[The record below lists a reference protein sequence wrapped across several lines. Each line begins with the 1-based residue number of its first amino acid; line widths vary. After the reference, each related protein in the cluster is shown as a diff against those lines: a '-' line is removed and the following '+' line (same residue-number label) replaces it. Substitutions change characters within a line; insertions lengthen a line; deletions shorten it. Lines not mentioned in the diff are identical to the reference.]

1 MTGFS
6 IEFTYPWL
14 LLLLIPAAVLTVL
27 PYFFLNKKYRRTR
40 NRIISMVMHGLVMLF
55 AILALSGMTFNYTIH
70 NEENEVL
77 LLVDVSD
84 TEQTCAERRDTFIN
98 EVINESAEDGY
109 RIGVVTFGF
118 DQRYIVPF
126 TSDAEGALAQYYAAE
141 ELPDVTATDIA
152 AALRYAQTL
161 FRYPESAK
169 IVLVTDGKQTD
180 ENARSVVRSIA
191 AQGIRVDTVNI
202 SGGYE
207 SDGLQVTNVV
217 FPDYHVGLNEEFTFD
232 VELLN
237 TEGNRTASIEI
248 LDNGEKMDLGDSAQ
262 FNLLVGTQ
270 TVSFRN
276 SFATQGV
283 HEIEINVTL
292 DTDAVEENNRYRSYF
307 NVEVFSGVLILEQK
321 EGQSD
326 LLKRILETEV
336 DGVSYQVTVLG
347 VGEAPSTIDEL
358 CKYDQ
363 VILNNIANSDLNE
376 GFADLLYEYVYN
388 IGGGL
393 FTTGGTE
400 IGDSGDAVA
409 HSYNRADLANT
420 RLQQM
425 LPVQAIDYTPPV
437 GVEFV
442 IDVSGSMSSGD
453 KLHEAQQGAINCCLN
468 VLTERDFVGVVT
480 LSTTYGVVLDLT
492 PRTQIAKITEAINSV
507 TSDGST
513 KFSVAI
519 RRAGDALKTLKQ
531 VEKRHIVVVTDGGA
545 NSESENDYLNAAK
558 QYYQEDGITISVVG
572 IEMSSTDYTAMKT
585 LTDATGGKVYN
596 VEDPAHVSEVMM
608 GDLSAD
614 EIKETDMKTF
624 NPIITD
630 PLHNLAAGLE
640 RGEEEGDVAT
650 QWVLSTTLD
659 GFFGTR
665 ARSSADTVMVGEYN
679 VPIYSQWKVGE
690 GMVGSFM
697 CDVYGDWSAAFMA
710 DKNGQRFLRN
720 VIGNLM
726 PMQDIHSQEIKLS
739 LREENYFNQ
748 LNISAN
754 LGEGDTVSGTVE
766 RISGSGGTISL
777 LEANE
782 EPMSDFYV
790 TGYLNEG
797 SHFSVCNFVIK
808 TPGLYR
814 ITVTKHLAD
823 GGEVSAV
830 MYKSFSYS
838 AEYAE
843 WKDTDGETD
852 SSVLLAEL
860 AERGGGKT
868 IAEDEPWNVFAEL
881 IPEIHRTFDPRILFM
896 VLSIVLFLID
906 IIVRKFK
913 FKWLHEIIREHKEKK
928 AEEK

>member
-70 NEENEVL
+70 NEENEIL

-84 TEQTCAERRDTFIN
+84 TEQTCADRRDIFID
-98 EVINESAEDGY
+98 EVISESAEDGY

-126 TSDAEGALAQYYAAE
+126 TSDAEDALAKYYAAE

-180 ENARSVVRSIA
+180 ENARSVIRSIA

-202 SGGYE
+202 SEDYG
-207 SDGLQVTNVV
+207 SDGLQVLNVV
-217 FPDYHVGLNEEFTFD
+217 FPNTHFGPNEELTFD
-232 VELLN
+232 VEILSK
-237 TEGNRTASIEI
+237 ESNRTASIEI
-248 LDNGEKMDLGDSAQ
+248 LDNGEKMDLGDGAQ
-262 FNLLVGTQ
+262 FGLIAGTQ
-270 TVSFRN
+270 TVSFKNTFTTR
-276 SFATQGV
+276 GV
-283 HEIEINVTL
+283 HRIEVYVTL
-292 DTDAVEENNRYRSYF
+292 DSDAVEENNKYCSYF
-307 NVEVFSGVLILEQK
+307 DVEIFNKVLILEQK
-321 EGQSD
+321 EGQSE
-326 LLKRILETEV
+326 LLKGILETEIG
-336 DGVSYQVTVLG
+336 DISYDVTVLS
-347 VGEAPSTIDEL
+347 VGEAPSTIGEL
-358 CKYDQ
+358 CVYDQ

-376 GFADLLYEYVYN
+376 GFDALLYDYVYN

-400 IGDSGDAVA
+400 IGENGDAVA
-409 HSYNRADLANT
+409 HAYKRTDLANT
-420 RLQQM
+420 LLQQM

-437 GVEFV
+437 GVEFI
-442 IDVSGSMSSGD
+442 IDVSGSMDSGD
-453 KLHEAQQGAINCCLN
+453 KLQHAKEGAVDCLN
-468 VLTERDFVGVVT
+468 VLSERDFVGIIT
-480 LSTTYGVVLDLT
+480 LSSIYGVVLDLT
-492 PRTQIAKITEAINSV
+492 PRTQDTIIKEAIGSV
-507 TSDGST
+507 TSGGST

-545 NSESENDYLNAAK
+545 NSESQSTYLDAAK

-572 IEMSSTDYTAMKT
+572 IEMSASDYSAMKT
-585 LTDATGGKVYN
+585 LTDSTGGKIYN
-596 VEDPAHVSEVMM
+596 VEDPGHVSEVMM

-624 NPIITD
+624 NPVIND
-630 PLHNLAAGLE
+630 PLHSLAAGIE
-640 RGEEEGDVAT
+640 KGDEESGDST
-650 QWVLSTTLD
+650 RLTLSATLD

-679 VPIYSQWKVGE
+679 VPIYSQWKVGQ

-697 CDVYGDWSAAFMA
+697 CDVYGEWSAAFMA
-710 DKNGQRFLRN
+710 DKNAQRFLRN
-720 VIGNLM
+720 VVGNLM

-754 LGEGDTVSGTVE
+754 LGEGDTLTGSVE
-766 RISGSGGTISL
+766 RIGGDGGTISL
-777 LEANE
+777 LEENQ

-790 TGYLNEG
+790 TGYLNAD
-797 SHFSVCNFVIK
+797 SHFSRCNFVIK
-808 TPGLYR
+808 TPGLYC
-814 ITVTKHLAD
+814 ITITKHLAD

-830 MYKSFSYS
+830 MYKTFSYS

-843 WKDTDGETD
+843 WEDTDGEKD
-852 SSVLLAEL
+852 SSVLLSEL

-868 IAEDEPWNVFAEL
+868 VAEDDPWSVFAEMV
-881 IPEIHRTFDPRILFM
+881 PEIHRTFDPRILFM
-896 VLSIVLFLID
+896 ITSIVLFLID
-906 IIVRKFK
+906 MIVRKFK